1 MLTKNP
7 LVFYLVANVLEQ
19 RSSTSITEIFL
30 YSLHRKGG
38 SIDSL
43 NVSLKSVPRLLRHY
57 SEQYQSLLPDP
68 CMIPQVRYC
77 TGTGISSVRTWLY
90 INPLHLQDSN
100 NVEYK

>member
-1 MLTKNP
+1 MLSKHP

-30 YSLHRKGG
+30 YSLHGKGG

-57 SEQYQSLLPDP
+57 SEQYRSLLPDP
-68 CMIPQVRYC
+68 CTKQY
-77 TGTGISSVRTWLY
+77 ISVT
-90 INPLHLQDSN
+90 IEDS
-100 NVEYK
+100 YW